1 VVKPNFIHPT
11 PSPGNGGGGYA
22 LYAGRLSAEK
32 GIATMLDAWKSASN
46 PIPLKIVGE
55 GPLAELVIA
64 AAKAGS
70 GIEYLGPRLLPEVL
84 DLMRSA
90 EFLVFPSEWYETMGR
105 TIMEAFAVGTPVVA
119 SRIGPP
125 AAMIVPGETGFHFQ
139 PGNAPELRERVE
151 WCSRHL
157 VELHAM
163 RERARQAFEANY
175 TGAANAEIL
184 LTAYGMAKRA
194 VAGGKAH

>member
-1 VVKPNFIHPT
+1 
-11 PSPGNGGGGYA
+11 
-22 LYAGRLSAEK
+22 
-32 GIATMLDAWKSASN
+32 MLDAWKSSRN
-46 PIPLKIVGE
+46 PMPLKIVGE

-64 AAKAGS
+64 AAQAGS
-70 GIEYLGPRLLPEVL
+70 EIEYLGPRLLPEVL

-125 AAMIVPGETGFHFQ
+125 ASMIVPGETGFHFQ
-139 PGNAPELRERVE
+139 PGNVAELRERVE

-157 VELHAM
+157 VDLRAM
-163 RERARQAFEANY
+163 RGKARQAFEANY

-184 LTAYGMAKRA
+184 LRGYGMAKRA
-194 VAGGKAH
+194 MAGHKAN

>member
-1 VVKPNFIHPT
+1 
-11 PSPGNGGGGYA
+11 
-22 LYAGRLSAEK
+22 
-32 GIATMLDAWKSASN
+32 MLDAWKSACN

-64 AAKAGS
+64 TSKAGS

-90 EFLVFPSEWYETMGR
+90 DFLVFPSEWYETMGR

-125 AAMIVPGETGFHFQ
+125 ASMIAPGETGFHFQ
-139 PGNAPELRERVE
+139 PGNVAELRERVE
-151 WCSRHL
+151 WCSSHL
-157 VELHAM
+157 AELRAI
-163 RERARQAFEANY
+163 RGRARQAFEANY
-175 TGAANAEIL
+175 TGVANAEIL
-184 LTAYGMAKRA
+184 LTAYGMAKRT
-194 VAGGKAH
+194 VASRKAH